1 LTEKKTQLEKSL
13 AHNGDWLVNISL
25 FVYNLRTILV

>member
-1 LTEKKTQLEKSL
+1 LTEKKTQLREITRTQR
-13 AHNGDWLVNISL
+13 LVNISL